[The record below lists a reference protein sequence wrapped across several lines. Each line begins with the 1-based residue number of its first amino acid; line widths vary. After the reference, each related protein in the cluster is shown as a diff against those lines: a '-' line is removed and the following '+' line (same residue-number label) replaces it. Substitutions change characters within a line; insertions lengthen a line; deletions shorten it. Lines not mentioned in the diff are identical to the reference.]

1 MLFIYC
7 ASGYERKR
15 PLATLHLDWILAS
28 ENRVLALPPAVDAR
42 DAEVQARLGSSI
54 CSLTAAMKDAVLSK
68 TEEDDLEECVE
79 AWASLARLL
88 RDCYQRNSTRRH
100 QAAVQLV
107 SQMDLWGGIYSP
119 IVAAAVATNM
129 ANGGKQLLEDPFG
142 SILNEYALC
151 WCQLVSALS

>member
-15 PLATLHLDWILAS
+15 TLATLHLDWILAS

-88 RDCYQRNSTRRH
+88 R
-100 QAAVQLV
+100 
-107 SQMDLWGGIYSP
+107 GIYSP

-129 ANGGKQLLEDPFG
+129 SNGGKQLLEDPFG